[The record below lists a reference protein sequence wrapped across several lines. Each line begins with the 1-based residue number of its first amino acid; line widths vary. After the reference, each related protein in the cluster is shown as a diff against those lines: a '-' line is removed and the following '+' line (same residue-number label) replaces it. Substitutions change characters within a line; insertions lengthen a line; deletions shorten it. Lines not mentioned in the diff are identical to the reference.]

1 MLRLPGKKSVLRQT
15 VDTMLIKSKA
25 SSRRKLQ
32 FGILIGAIAIFIAFG
47 ALYRASSQGDSS
59 ETYPKGFRGG
69 ACTIETETLTI
80 GYSSYYLSGGY
91 VMPQDATRTP
101 YIPVQCGKVPEPG
114 MLSIAIDLL
123 YPESARDIP
132 LALRLVQVEADDKEE
147 EHEVLSVPAQQH
159 RSGVITQAF
168 KLSEPGQ
175 YILYLEGRN
184 TENTNILIKIP
195 ITVHSHWKDHL
206 KNFLPSFLRK

>member
-1 MLRLPGKKSVLRQT
+1 MLRFPGKESVLRQT
-15 VDTMLIKSKA
+15 INTMLIKSETPLH
-25 SSRRKLQ
+25 RRIQ
-32 FGILIGAIAIFIAFG
+32 FGILIGVIAIFIAFG

-80 GYSSYYLSGGY
+80 GYSSYYLPGDY
-91 VMPQDATRTP
+91 VMPQDAIRTP
-101 YIPVQCGKVPEPG
+101 YIPVQCDKVPEPG
-114 MLSIAIDLL
+114 MLNIAIDLL

-132 LALRLVQVEADDKEE
+132 LALRLAQIEADDKEKE
-147 EHEVLSVPAQQH
+147 YEVLSVPAQQH

-184 TENTNILIKIP
+184 TENTNILVKIP
-195 ITVHSHWKDHL
+195 ITVHPHWKDHL

>member
-1 MLRLPGKKSVLRQT
+1 MLGFPGKESVLRQT
-15 VDTMLIKSKA
+15 INTMLIKSETPPH
-25 SSRRKLQ
+25 RRLQ
-32 FGILIGAIAIFIAFG
+32 FGILIGVIAIFIAFG

-80 GYSSYYLSGGY
+80 GYSSYYLPGDY
-91 VMPQDATRTP
+91 VMPQDAIRTP
-101 YIPVQCGKVPEPG
+101 YIPVQCDKVPEPG
-114 MLSIAIDLL
+114 MLNIAIDLL

-132 LALRLVQVEADDKEE
+132 LALRLVQVEVDDKEK

-159 RSGVITQAF
+159 RSGVIAHEF

-184 TENTNILIKIP
+184 TGNTNILVKIP
-195 ITVHSHWKDHL
+195 ITVHPHWKDHL
-206 KNFLPSFLRK
+206 RNFLPSFLRK